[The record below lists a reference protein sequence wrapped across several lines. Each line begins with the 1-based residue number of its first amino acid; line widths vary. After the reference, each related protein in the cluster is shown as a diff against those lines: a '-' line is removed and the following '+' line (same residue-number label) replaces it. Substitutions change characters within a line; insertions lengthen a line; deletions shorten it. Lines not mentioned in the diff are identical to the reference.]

1 MTLCSSDWQEVYAD
15 NPGHVINA
23 AGGPQ
28 GGPWNVLVERDGE
41 YEITLRRW
49 PMDIDLPLSAAFPG
63 RKMTAGSLP
72 EGKGLPIARARL
84 AIAGQEQTK
93 DAAAAAQGVPFRLRL
108 KGGTRTQLHGWFQDA
123 AGKDLCGAF
132 YAHVRRV

>member
-1 MTLCSSDWQEVYAD
+1 M
-15 NPGHVINA
+15 
-23 AGGPQ
+23 
-28 GGPWNVLVERDGE
+28 
-41 YEITLRRW
+41 
-49 PMDIDLPLSAAFPG
+49 
-63 RKMTAGSLP
+63 
-72 EGKGLPIARARL
+72 PIARARL

-93 DAAAAAQGVPFRLRL
+93 DAAAAAQGVPFRLPL

>member
-1 MTLCSSDWQEVYAD
+1 
-15 NPGHVINA
+15 VINA
-23 AGGPQ
+23 AGGPR

-49 PMDIDLPLSAAFPG
+49 APDVDLPLSAGFPG

-72 EGKGLPIARARL
+72 EGKALPIGRAHL
-84 AIAGQEQTK
+84 TIAGQEQTK
-93 DAAAAAQGVPFRLRL
+93 DAASGAQGVPFRVRL

-123 AGKDLCGAF
+123 AGKDLCGVF
-132 YAHVRRV
+132 YAHVRRI